1 MIDLTVEDDED
12 LSRALKA
19 SLQDQGPTFGPG
31 TLFTASLQDQGPT
44 FGPSERA
51 PDPNWA
57 MVPSNV
63 ILQYA
68 CEVAFVETLT
78 GGSWPFD

>member
-1 MIDLTVEDDED
+1 MPLIDLTTDDDED

-19 SLQDQGPTFGPG
+19 SLQDQG
-31 TLFTASLQDQGPT
+31 ST

-63 ILQYA
+63 ILQYS
-68 CEVAFVETLT
+68 CKVAFIEAFV
-78 GGSWPFD
+78 